1 MIEFQPH
8 AEEQL
13 RVFDRFV
20 ADDGK
25 TTLNPEEYKKFR
37 EEKAVEAEKNKKI
50 ASAAKAAK
58 TQIDGGAAAA
68 NNYIG

>member
-1 MIEFQPH
+1 M
-8 AEEQL
+8 
-13 RVFDRFV
+13 